1 MGVQHPRFMAFL
13 GVFAGV
19 AALAALRFDAAAAT
33 ILGFDVAA
41 LMFIA
46 ACLPLWL
53 SDDLDAIRA
62 RSARDD
68 GGRVLLPVV
77 AGLLAMVLFLAL
89 GRVVGGRQTLDV
101 SDLDIVAATQAIAW
115 MFANLVFAFHY
126 GHVYYAKDEGAEIG
140 GLAFPSEPAPLF
152 PDFAYFSF
160 VIGMTCQ
167 VSDVAVTS
175 RRMRRI
181 VALHGIFSFFFNLG
195 VLALTINVLSGVL

>member
-1 MGVQHPRFMAFL
+1 MAFL
-13 GVFAGV
+13 ALFACV
-19 AALAALRFDAAAAT
+19 AGAAATRLNPSAAT
-33 ILGFDVAA
+33 ILGFDIAA
-41 LMFIA
+41 LAFIA

-62 RSARDD
+62 RTARDD

-77 AGLLAMVLFLAL
+77 AVLLATVLVLAL
-89 GRVVGGRQTLDV
+89 GRLISDRQTLDA
-101 SDLDIVAATQAIAW
+101 SDLAVVAVTLSIAW
-115 MFANLVFAFHY
+115 VFANLVFAFHY
-126 GHVYYAKDEGAEIG
+126 GHVYYATERREDAG

-152 PDFAYFSF
+152 ADFAYFSF

-181 VALHGIFSFFFNLG
+181 VALHGMFSFFFNLG
-195 VLALTINVLSGVL
+195 VLAMTINVLSGVL